1 MLGQNRWKYGL
12 FVDLLFYY
20 SESHVGLG
28 DVEWPPDRQRVPI
41 QATTRMV
48 VRNDYWRE
56 WEREQGVVHQGSLD
70 WSMEGWGMKL
80 DRGKQKQKLHVT
92 TNLLFECCFSLLVRH
107 GRKEHGTSK
116 FRGSWGRSR
125 HWRVHG
131 GCGDWRKSP
140 GWFAAA
146 FNKSLPAGTGRRS
159 SPTTS
164 SDRNSLNDIVVYAWF
179 AQFIA
184 KQ

>member
-1 MLGQNRWKYGL
+1 MLGQNSWKYGL

-80 DRGKQKQKLHVT
+80 DRGKQKTKTACYHKPVVWM
-92 TNLLFECCFSLLVRH
+92 LFQLVGQAWSKRTWH
-107 GRKEHGTSK
+107 FKVQGVVRKIQTLKSAWRMWRLK
-116 FRGSWGRSR
+116 IKPRVIRSR
-125 HWRVHG
+125 FQQE
-131 GCGDWRKSP
+131 SP
-140 GWFAAA
+140 
-146 FNKSLPAGTGRRS
+146 RR
-159 SPTTS
+159 
-164 SDRNSLNDIVVYAWF
+164 NGKKI
-179 AQFIA
+179 IA
-184 KQ
+184 HY